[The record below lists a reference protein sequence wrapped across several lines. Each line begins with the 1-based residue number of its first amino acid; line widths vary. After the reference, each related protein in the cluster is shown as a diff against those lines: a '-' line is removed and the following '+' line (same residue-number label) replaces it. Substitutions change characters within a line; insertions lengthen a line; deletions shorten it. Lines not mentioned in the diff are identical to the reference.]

1 MALGK
6 KVKGITIEFNGD
18 TTKLGKAIGDV
29 EKKTKSV
36 DDELKAV
43 NRALKFNPGSVELW
57 TQKQQLLTQKV
68 GETKQKLDLLRQ
80 AQDKMDADEV
90 DKNSQEYRELQ
101 REIIETESKLKHF
114 EKQLKDVGNVKLT
127 ALGNEL
133 KQTGDKMKNVG
144 KNATTYVTAPI
155 AAGFG
160 AAVKKTMDFDT
171 AMSQVAATMGKTAQD
186 MESEQVSIDGFSGSL
201 RDLAVEMGSKT
212 AFSATQAAEALNYM
226 ALAGY
231 DAQTSAEMLPK
242 VLNLAAAGN
251 MELADA
257 SDMVTDSQSA
267 LGLSL
272 DETGVLI
279 DQMARASSKSN
290 TSVEQLGSA
299 ILTVGGTAKIMKG
312 GTEELNS
319 VLGVLA
325 DNGVKGAEGGTALRN
340 ILLSLGSP
348 TDKAAKQLDALG
360 VSVYDAEGKMKDM
373 RELMPELNDA
383 LSQLTDEE
391 RTQAIASIFNKRDLK
406 SVNALLATSTDRWD
420 DLSAAISDSGGAAEQ
435 MADTQLDNLGGSL
448 TILKSALEGLAI
460 NVGDVL
466 TPYIKKLAEWITSLV
481 DKFNGLSPTA
491 QTVVV
496 ALAGIAAAVGPLL
509 VITGVMLSSIGQ
521 LLIAGPKIVT
531 MFGAVS
537 KAFGAMKA
545 TLLANPW
552 ILVAAAAVAAI
563 ILIIKNWDK
572 IKEFFVNLWAGIKA
586 VTAAAWNGIKSAIT
600 TAINVCKRVIMAVFN
615 GVKWYFSTVLGVY
628 KKIFTVGFNF
638 IRNTVSRIANGI
650 KNALVKPIEKAKD
663 IIKGII
669 DKIKGFFNFK
679 FKLPHIKLPHFGIQ
693 PPGWKLSDLLEGIIP
708 SLGIDWYAQGG
719 IFKSPRVVGVGE
731 AGPEAVIPIDR
742 LQNMINASNAQLISA
757 LVTALQAMNSGADGG
772 EYTIEVNL
780 GGSRVATEIYKL
792 SRQGKMILEA

>member
-6 KVKGITIEFNGD
+6 KVKGLTIEFNGD
-18 TTKLGKAIGDV
+18 TTKLGRAIDDV

-36 DDELKAV
+36 DTELKEV
-43 NRALKFNPGSVELW
+43 NRALKFNPGNVELW
-57 TQKQQLLTQKV
+57 SQKQQLLTQKV
-68 GETKQKLDLLRQ
+68 GETKQKLDLLKQ
-80 AQDKMDADEV
+80 AQDQMDADNV
-90 DKNSQEYRELQ
+90 DKNSAEYRGLQ

-127 ALGNEL
+127 ALGNQL

-171 AMSQVAATMGKTAQD
+171 AMSQVAATMGKTTQD

-272 DETGVLI
+272 DETDTLI
-279 DQMARASSKSN
+279 DQMARTSSKSN

-299 ILTVGGTAKIMKG
+299 ILTVGGTAKTMKG
-312 GTEELNS
+312 GITEMNA

-325 DNGVKGAEGGTALRN
+325 DNGIKGSEGGTALRN
-340 ILLSLGSP
+340 MLLSLGSP
-348 TDKAAKQLDALG
+348 TDKAAKTLDALG
-360 VSVYDAEGKMKDM
+360 VSVYDAEGNMKDM
-373 RELMPELNDA
+373 RDLMPELNAA

-406 SVNALLATSTDRWD
+406 SVNALLATSTDRWG

-466 TPYIKKLAEWITSLV
+466 TPYIKKLAEWITGLV
-481 DKFNGLSPTA
+481 DKFNDLSPTS
-491 QTVVV
+491 QKIIVV
-496 ALAGIAAAVGPLL
+496 IAAVAAAIGPLL
-509 VITGVMLSSIGQ
+509 IIIGAIVSAIGN
-521 LLIAGPKIVT
+521 LLIFLPMIGSALSVLLGPV
-531 MFGAVS
+531 G
-537 KAFGAMKA
+537 
-545 TLLANPW
+545 
-552 ILVAAAAVAAI
+552 LVAAAIAALIAIGVA
-563 ILIIKNWDK
+563 LYKNWDK
-572 IKEFFVNLWAGIKA
+572 IK
-586 VTAAAWNGIKSAIT
+586 AAAGALKEWLISKFTALKEGVSKTFTKIKDAML
-600 TAINVCKRVIMAVFN
+600 A
-615 GVKWYFSTVLGVY
+615 
-628 KKIFTVGFNF
+628 
-638 IRNTVSRIANGI
+638 
-650 KNALVKPIEKAKD
+650 PIEKARDLIKK
-663 IIKGII
+663 IIE
-669 DKIKGFFNFK
+669 KIKSFFDFK

-693 PPGWKLSDLLEGIIP
+693 PPGWRLSDLLEGIIP
-708 SLGIDWYAQGG
+708 TLGIDWYAKGG
-719 IFKSPRVVGVGE
+719 IFKSPQVIGVGDSPS
-731 AGPEAVIPIDR
+731 PEAVVPIDK
-742 LQNMINASNAQLISA
+742 LQNMINASNAQMINALI
-757 LVTALQAMNSGADGG
+757 TALQALNVGDQGG
-772 EYTIEVNL
+772 EYTIQVNL
-780 GGSRVATEIYKL
+780 GGARVATEVYKL
-792 SRQGKMILEA
+792 SKQGKMIMEA

>member
-18 TTKLGKAIGDV
+18 TTKLGKAINDV

-57 TQKQQLLTQKV
+57 SQKQQLLTQKI
-68 GETKQKLDLLRQ
+68 GDTKQKLDILKQ
-80 AQDKMDADEV
+80 AQEQMDGKDV

-144 KNATTYVTAPI
+144 KNATTYVSAPI

-160 AAVKKTMDFDT
+160 AAVKTTMDFDS
-171 AMSQVAATMGKTAQD
+171 AMSQVAATMGKTTKD
-186 MESEQVSIDGFSGSL
+186 MESEQVSVDGFTGSL

-212 AFSATQAAEALNYM
+212 AFSATEAAEALNYM

-251 MELADA
+251 MDLATA

-272 DETGVLI
+272 DETETLI
-279 DQMARASSKSN
+279 DQMARTSSKSN

-299 ILTVGGTAKIMKG
+299 ILTVGGTAKVMKG
-312 GTEELNS
+312 GTEELNA

-348 TDKAAKQLDALG
+348 TDKAAKQLQALG
-360 VSVYDAEGKMKDM
+360 VSVYDSEGKMKDL
-373 RELMPELNDA
+373 RDLMPELNSA

-406 SVNALLATSTDRWD
+406 SVNALLSTSTDRWD
-420 DLSAAISDSGGAAEQ
+420 ELSGAISDSGGAAEQ

-491 QTVVV
+491 QKIIVV
-496 ALAGIAAAVGPLL
+496 IAAVAAAIGPLL
-509 VITGVMLSSIGQ
+509 IIIGAIVSAIGNLMIFLPMIGSALSV
-521 LLIAGPKIVT
+521 LLGPV
-531 MFGAVS
+531 G
-537 KAFGAMKA
+537 
-545 TLLANPW
+545 
-552 ILVAAAAVAAI
+552 LVAAAIAALIAIGVA
-563 ILIIKNWDK
+563 LYKNWDK
-572 IKEFFVNLWAGIKA
+572 IK
-586 VTAAAWNGIKSAIT
+586 AAAGALKEWLISKFTALKEGVSKTFTKIKDAML
-600 TAINVCKRVIMAVFN
+600 A
-615 GVKWYFSTVLGVY
+615 
-628 KKIFTVGFNF
+628 
-638 IRNTVSRIANGI
+638 
-650 KNALVKPIEKAKD
+650 PIEKARDLIKK
-663 IIKGII
+663 IIE
-669 DKIKGFFNFK
+669 KIKSFFDFK

-693 PPGWKLSDLLEGIIP
+693 PKGWRLSDLLEGIIP
-708 SLGIDWYAQGG
+708 TLGIDWYAKGG
-719 IFKSPRVVGVGE
+719 IFKSPQVIGVGDSPS
-731 AGPEAVIPIDR
+731 PEAVVPIDR
-742 LQNMINASNAQLISA
+742 LQTMINASNAQMVSA
-757 LVTALQAMNSGADGG
+757 LITALQAMNSGDNGG
-772 EYTIEVNL
+772 EYTIEINL
-780 GGSRVATEIYKL
+780 GGTRVATEVYKL
-792 SRQGKMILEA
+792 SKQGKMILEA

>member
-18 TTKLGKAIGDV
+18 TTKLGKAINDV

-36 DDELKAV
+36 DDELKSV

-68 GETKQKLDLLRQ
+68 GETKQKLDILKQ
-80 AQDKMDADEV
+80 AQEQMDGNDV

-144 KNATTYVTAPI
+144 KNATTYVSAPI

-160 AAVKKTMDFDT
+160 AAVKTTMDFDS
-171 AMSQVAATMGKTAQD
+171 AMSQVAATMGKTTKD
-186 MESEQVSIDGFSGSL
+186 MESEQVSVDGFTGSL

-212 AFSATQAAEALNYM
+212 AFSATEAAEALNYM

-251 MELADA
+251 MDLATA

-272 DETGVLI
+272 DETETLI
-279 DQMARASSKSN
+279 DQMARTSSKSN

-299 ILTVGGTAKIMKG
+299 ILTVGGTAKVMKG
-312 GTEELNS
+312 GTEELNA

-348 TDKAAKQLDALG
+348 TDKAAKQLQALG
-360 VSVYDAEGKMKDM
+360 VSVYDSEGKMKDL
-373 RELMPELNDA
+373 RDLMPELNSA

-406 SVNALLATSTDRWD
+406 SVNALLSTSTDRWD
-420 DLSAAISDSGGAAEQ
+420 ELSGAISDSGGAAEQ

-491 QTVVV
+491 QKIIVV
-496 ALAGIAAAVGPLL
+496 IAAVAAAIGPLL
-509 VITGVMLSSIGQ
+509 IIIGAIVSAIGN
-521 LLIAGPKIVT
+521 LLIFLPMIGSALSVLLGPV
-531 MFGAVS
+531 G
-537 KAFGAMKA
+537 
-545 TLLANPW
+545 
-552 ILVAAAAVAAI
+552 LVAAAIAALIAIGVA
-563 ILIIKNWDK
+563 LYKNWDK
-572 IKEFFVNLWAGIKA
+572 IK
-586 VTAAAWNGIKSAIT
+586 AAAGALKEWLISKFTALKEGVSKTFTKIKDAML
-600 TAINVCKRVIMAVFN
+600 A
-615 GVKWYFSTVLGVY
+615 
-628 KKIFTVGFNF
+628 
-638 IRNTVSRIANGI
+638 
-650 KNALVKPIEKAKD
+650 PIEKARDLIKK
-663 IIKGII
+663 IIE
-669 DKIKGFFNFK
+669 KIKSFFDFK

-693 PPGWKLSDLLEGIIP
+693 PPGWRLSDLLEGIIP
-708 SLGIDWYAQGG
+708 TLGIDWYAKGG
-719 IFKSPRVVGVGE
+719 IFKSPQVIGVGDSPS
-731 AGPEAVIPIDR
+731 PEAVVPIDR
-742 LQNMINASNAQLISA
+742 LQTMINASNAQMVSA
-757 LVTALQAMNSGADGG
+757 LITALQAMNSGDNGG
-772 EYTIEVNL
+772 EYTIEINL
-780 GGSRVATEIYKL
+780 GGTRVATEVYKL
-792 SRQGKMILEA
+792 SKQGKMILEA

>member
-18 TTKLGKAIGDV
+18 TTKLGKAINDV

-43 NRALKFNPGSVELW
+43 NRALKFNPSSVELW
-57 TQKQQLLTQKV
+57 SQKQQLLTQKV
-68 GETKQKLDLLRQ
+68 GETKQKLDILKQ
-80 AQDKMDADEV
+80 AQEQMDGNDV

-144 KNATTYVTAPI
+144 KNATTYVSAPI

-160 AAVKKTMDFDT
+160 AAVKTTMDFDS
-171 AMSQVAATMGKTAQD
+171 AMSQVAATMGKTTKD
-186 MESEQVSIDGFSGSL
+186 MESEQVSVDGFTGSL

-212 AFSATQAAEALNYM
+212 AFSATEAAEALNYM

-251 MELADA
+251 MDLATA

-272 DETGVLI
+272 DETETLI
-279 DQMARASSKSN
+279 DQMARTSSKSN

-299 ILTVGGTAKIMKG
+299 ILTVGGTAKVMKG
-312 GTEELNS
+312 GTEELNA

-348 TDKAAKQLDALG
+348 TDKAAKQLQALG
-360 VSVYDAEGKMKDM
+360 VSVYDSEGKMKDL
-373 RELMPELNDA
+373 RDLMPELNSA

-406 SVNALLATSTDRWD
+406 SVNALLSTSTDRWD
-420 DLSAAISDSGGAAEQ
+420 ELSGAISDSGGAAEQ

-491 QTVVV
+491 QKIIVV
-496 ALAGIAAAVGPLL
+496 IAAVAAAIGPLL
-509 VITGVMLSSIGQ
+509 IIIGAIVSAIGNLMIFLPMIGSALSV
-521 LLIAGPKIVT
+521 LLGPV
-531 MFGAVS
+531 G
-537 KAFGAMKA
+537 
-545 TLLANPW
+545 
-552 ILVAAAAVAAI
+552 LVAAAIAALIAIGVA
-563 ILIIKNWDK
+563 LYKNWDK
-572 IKEFFVNLWAGIKA
+572 IK
-586 VTAAAWNGIKSAIT
+586 AAAGALKEWLISKFTALKEGVSKTFTKIKDAML
-600 TAINVCKRVIMAVFN
+600 A
-615 GVKWYFSTVLGVY
+615 
-628 KKIFTVGFNF
+628 
-638 IRNTVSRIANGI
+638 
-650 KNALVKPIEKAKD
+650 PIEKARDLIKK
-663 IIKGII
+663 IIE
-669 DKIKGFFNFK
+669 KIKSFFDFK

-693 PPGWKLSDLLEGIIP
+693 PKGWRLSDLLEGIIP
-708 SLGIDWYAQGG
+708 TLGIDWYAKGG
-719 IFKSPRVVGVGE
+719 IFKSPQVIGVGDSPS
-731 AGPEAVIPIDR
+731 PEAVVPIDK
-742 LQNMINASNAQLISA
+742 LQNMIMASNAQMVSA
-757 LVTALQAMNSGADGG
+757 LVTALQAANMNGASGS
-772 EYTIEVNL
+772 EYTIQVNL
-780 GGSRVATEIYKL
+780 GGANVATEIFKL
-792 SRQGKMILEA
+792 NKQGKLIMEA

>member
-18 TTKLGKAIGDV
+18 TTKLGKAINDV

-43 NRALKFNPGSVELW
+43 NRALKFNPSSVELW
-57 TQKQQLLTQKV
+57 SQKQQLLTQKI
-68 GETKQKLDLLRQ
+68 GDTKQKLDILKQ
-80 AQDKMDADEV
+80 AQEQMDGNDV

-144 KNATTYVTAPI
+144 KNATTYVSAPI

-160 AAVKKTMDFDT
+160 AAVKTTMDFDS
-171 AMSQVAATMGKTAQD
+171 AMSQVAATMGKTTKD
-186 MESEQVSIDGFSGSL
+186 MESEQVSVDGFTGSL

-212 AFSATQAAEALNYM
+212 AFSATEAAEALNYM

-231 DAQTSAEMLPK
+231 DAQTSADMLPK

-251 MELADA
+251 MDLATA

-272 DETGVLI
+272 EETGTLI
-279 DQMARASSKSN
+279 DQMARTSSKSN

-299 ILTVGGTAKIMKG
+299 ILTVGGTAKVMKG
-312 GTEELNS
+312 GTEELNA

-348 TDKAAKQLDALG
+348 TDKAAKQLQALG
-360 VSVYDAEGKMKDM
+360 VSVYDSEGKMKDL
-373 RELMPELNDA
+373 RDLMPELNSA

-406 SVNALLATSTDRWD
+406 SVNALLSTSTDRWD
-420 DLSAAISDSGGAAEQ
+420 ELSGAISDSGGAAEQ

-491 QTVVV
+491 QKIIVV
-496 ALAGIAAAVGPLL
+496 IAAVAAAIGPLL
-509 VITGVMLSSIGQ
+509 IIVGAIVSAIGN
-521 LLIAGPKIVT
+521 LLIFLPMIGSALSVLLGPV
-531 MFGAVS
+531 G
-537 KAFGAMKA
+537 
-545 TLLANPW
+545 
-552 ILVAAAAVAAI
+552 LVAAAIAA
-563 ILIIKNWDK
+563 LIAIGVLLYKNWDK
-572 IKEFFVNLWAGIKA
+572 IKETAGKLKDWVVEKFTALKNKVGEIFTKVKDAMLKPIQKARDLIKA
-586 VTAAAWNGIKSAIT
+586 
-600 TAINVCKRVIMAVFN
+600 
-615 GVKWYFSTVLGVY
+615 
-628 KKIFTVGFNF
+628 
-638 IRNTVSRIANGI
+638 
-650 KNALVKPIEKAKD
+650 
-663 IIKGII
+663 II
-669 DKIKGFFNFK
+669 DKIKGFFDFK
-679 FKLPHIKLPHFGIQ
+679 AKLPKIKLPHFAIQ
-693 PPGWKLSDLLEGIIP
+693 PPGWSIGDLLHGEIP
-708 SLGIDWYAQGG
+708 SLGIDWYAKGG
-719 IFKSPRVVGVGE
+719 IFNSPRVIGVGDSKS
-731 AGPEAVIPIDR
+731 PEAVIPIDR
-742 LQNMINASNAQLISA
+742 LQTMIMAANSQMISA
-757 LVTALQAMNSGADGG
+757 LVTALQAANMGGGSGS
-772 EYTIEVNL
+772 ENTIVVKL
-780 GGSRVATEIYKL
+780 GGATVATEIFKL
-792 SRQGKMILEA
+792 NKQGKLIMEA

>member
-18 TTKLGKAIGDV
+18 TTKLGKAINDV

-36 DDELKAV
+36 DDELKSV

-68 GETKQKLDLLRQ
+68 GETKQKLDILKQ
-80 AQDKMDADEV
+80 AQEQMDGNDV

-144 KNATTYVTAPI
+144 KNATTYVSAPI

-160 AAVKKTMDFDT
+160 AAVKTTMDFDS
-171 AMSQVAATMGKTAQD
+171 AMSQVAATMGKTTKD
-186 MESEQVSIDGFSGSL
+186 MESEQVSVDGFTGSL

-212 AFSATQAAEALNYM
+212 AFSATEAAEALNYM

-251 MELADA
+251 MDLATA

-272 DETGVLI
+272 EETGTLI
-279 DQMARASSKSN
+279 DQMARTSSKSN

-299 ILTVGGTAKIMKG
+299 ILTVGGTAKVMKG
-312 GTEELNS
+312 GTEELNA

-348 TDKAAKQLDALG
+348 TDKAAKQLQALG
-360 VSVYDAEGKMKDM
+360 VSVYDSEGKMKDM
-373 RELMPELNDA
+373 RDLMPELNSA

-406 SVNALLATSTDRWD
+406 SVNALLSTSTDRWD
-420 DLSAAISDSGGAAEQ
+420 ELSGAISDSGGAAEQ

-491 QTVVV
+491 QKIIVV
-496 ALAGIAAAVGPLL
+496 IAAVAAAIGPLL
-509 VITGVMLSSIGQ
+509 IIIGAIVSAIGN
-521 LLIAGPKIVT
+521 LLIFLPMIGSALSVLLGPV
-531 MFGAVS
+531 G
-537 KAFGAMKA
+537 
-545 TLLANPW
+545 
-552 ILVAAAAVAAI
+552 LVAAAIAALIAIGVA
-563 ILIIKNWDK
+563 LYKNWDK
-572 IKEFFVNLWAGIKA
+572 IK
-586 VTAAAWNGIKSAIT
+586 AAAGALKEWLISKFTALKEGVSKTFTKIKDAML
-600 TAINVCKRVIMAVFN
+600 A
-615 GVKWYFSTVLGVY
+615 
-628 KKIFTVGFNF
+628 
-638 IRNTVSRIANGI
+638 
-650 KNALVKPIEKAKD
+650 PIEKARDLIKK
-663 IIKGII
+663 IIE
-669 DKIKGFFNFK
+669 KIKSFFDFK

-693 PPGWKLSDLLEGIIP
+693 PKGWRLSDLLEGIIP
-708 SLGIDWYAQGG
+708 TLGIDWYAKGG
-719 IFKSPRVVGVGE
+719 IFKSPQVIGVGDSPS
-731 AGPEAVIPIDR
+731 PEAVVPIDK
-742 LQNMINASNAQLISA
+742 LQNMIMASNAQMISA
-757 LVTALQAMNSGADGG
+757 LVTALQAANMNGASGS
-772 EYTIEVNL
+772 EYTIQVNL
-780 GGSRVATEIYKL
+780 GGANVATEIFKL
-792 SRQGKMILEA
+792 NKQGKLIMEA